1 MGANSMAQVELSR
14 TIRSSSLE
22 TSADAAGLDPVGIA
36 EISRTLNALLAD
48 SFALYLKT
56 KNFHWQV
63 GGPRFR
69 SYQISYHL
77 EFDEHAEQLFAATDD
92 LADRVRAMGGRK
104 LSLSEVG
111 KLRCVRDNE
120 RPFIQPTDMLVE
132 LMDDNKAMTHA
143 LQDARGLCDRHKD
156 AQSIPLL
163 ETLIDQAE
171 HRSWFLFEMSREGE
185 E

>member
-1 MGANSMAQVELSR
+1 MAQVELSR
-14 TIRSSSLE
+14 TIRGNGLDTSSDTAGL
-22 TSADAAGLDPVGIA
+22 DAAGVA

-69 SYQISYHL
+69 SYQISYRL
-77 EFDEHAEQLFAATDD
+77 EFDEHAEQLFAATDE

-111 KLRCVRDNE
+111 QLRCVRDNE
-120 RPFIQPTDMLVE
+120 RPFVQPADMLVE
-132 LMDDNKAMTHA
+132 LMDDNKAMIHA

-156 AQSIPLL
+156 AESIQLL
-163 ETLIDQAE
+163 EPLIDQAE
-171 HRSWFLFEMSREGE
+171 HRSWFLFEMTRESE

>member
-1 MGANSMAQVELSR
+1 MAQVELSR
-14 TIRSSSLE
+14 TIRSTALE
-22 TSADAAGLDPVGIA
+22 SAPEPAGLDPVGVA
-36 EISRTLNALLAD
+36 EISRALNALLAD

-77 EFDEHAEQLFAATDD
+77 EFDEHAEQLFAATDA
-92 LADRVRAMGGRK
+92 LAERVRAMGGRR

-111 KLRCVRDNE
+111 QLRCVRDNE
-120 RPFIQPTDMLVE
+120 RPFVQPTDMLVE
-132 LMDDNKAMTHA
+132 LMDDNKAMIQA
-143 LQDARGLCDRHKD
+143 LQDARRLCDRHKD
-156 AQSIPLL
+156 AESIRLL
-163 ETLIDQAE
+163 ESLVDQAE

>member
-1 MGANSMAQVELSR
+1 MAQVELSR
-14 TIRSSSLE
+14 TIRSNGIDTSSD
-22 TSADAAGLDPVGIA
+22 TAGMDPVGVA

-69 SYQISYHL
+69 SYQISYRL
-77 EFDEHAEQLFAATDD
+77 EFDEHAEQLFAATDE
-92 LADRVRAMGGRK
+92 LADRVRAIGGRK

-111 KLRCVRDNE
+111 QLRRVRDNE
-120 RPFIQPTDMLVE
+120 RPFVQPADMFVE
-132 LMDDNKAMTHA
+132 LMDDNKAMTSA

-156 AQSIPLL
+156 AESIQLL

-171 HRSWFLFEMSREGE
+171 HRSWFLFEMTGESEG
-185 E
+185 

>member
-1 MGANSMAQVELSR
+1 MAQVELSR
-14 TIRSSSLE
+14 TIKSNPVE
-22 TSADAAGLDPVGIA
+22 TSSDAAGLEPAGAA

-77 EFDEHAEQLFAATDD
+77 EFDEHAEQLFAATDA
-92 LADRVRAMGGRK
+92 LADRVRALGGRR
-104 LSLSEVG
+104 LSLSEAG

-120 RPFIQPTDMLVE
+120 RPFVQPADMLVE

-143 LQDARGLCDRHKD
+143 LQETRGLCDRHKD
-156 AQSIPLL
+156 AESAQLL

-171 HRSWFLFEMSREGE
+171 HRSWFLFEMSGE
-185 E
+185 SEE

>member
-1 MGANSMAQVELSR
+1 
-14 TIRSSSLE
+14 
-22 TSADAAGLDPVGIA
+22 
-36 EISRTLNALLAD
+36 
-48 SFALYLKT
+48 
-56 KNFHWQV
+56 
-63 GGPRFR
+63 
-69 SYQISYHL
+69 
-77 EFDEHAEQLFAATDD
+77 
-92 LADRVRAMGGRK
+92 
-104 LSLSEVG
+104 VG

-120 RPFIQPTDMLVE
+120 RPFVQPTDMLVE

>member
-1 MGANSMAQVELSR
+1 MAQVELSR
-14 TIRSSSLE
+14 TIRSNSVD
-22 TSADAAGLDPVGIA
+22 TSPDSAGVDPVGAA

-77 EFDEHAEQLFAATDD
+77 EFDEHAEQLFEATDD
-92 LADRVRAMGGRK
+92 LANRVRALGGRK
-104 LSLSEVG
+104 LSLSEIG
-111 KLRCVRDNE
+111 QLRRVRDNE
-120 RPFIQPTDMLVE
+120 RPYVQPTDMLVE
-132 LMDDNKAMTHA
+132 LMDDNKAMIHA
-143 LQDARGLCDRHKD
+143 LQEARGLCDRYKD
-156 AQSIPLL
+156 TDTIRLL
-163 ETLIDQAE
+163 ETLLDQAE